1 MPLVY
6 HDVRH
11 MSLAKNSKAFHDYE
25 ILEKFEA
32 GLVLTGAEVKAAK
45 AGSVNLKGAFVT
57 IRGTDAFVTNM
68 HIGHYAKA
76 TSKDVVDQLRPRQLL
91 LHKRQ
96 IDHLRA
102 KREADRL
109 TIIPIALF
117 ISRNRVKL
125 EIALARGKRKY
136 EKRDTIK
143 KRDLDRSMRRD
154 LE

>member
-1 MPLVY
+1 
-6 HDVRH
+6 

-32 GLVLTGAEVKAAK
+32 GLVLSGAETKAAK

-57 IRGTDAFVTNM
+57 VHGDQAFVTNM
-68 HIGHYAKA
+68 HIGTYAKA
-76 TSKDVVDQLRPRQLL
+76 NTGKPVDPTRPRKLL

-96 IDHLRA
+96 IDYLRA

-109 TIIPIALF
+109 TVVPLALYL
-117 ISRNRVKL
+117 SHNLVKL

-136 EKRDTIK
+136 EKRDSIK
-143 KRDLDRSMRRD
+143 KRDLDRSLRRNM
-154 LE
+154 E

>member
-1 MPLVY
+1 MT
-6 HDVRH
+6 
-11 MSLAKNSKAFHDYE
+11 LATNRKAFFDYE

-32 GLVLTGAEVKAAK
+32 GLVLTGAEVKAVK
-45 AGSVNLKGAFVT
+45 AGSVNLKGAFVV
-57 IRGTDAFVTNM
+57 IRDDEAYVTNL
-68 HIGHYAKA
+68 HISPYAKA
-76 TSKDVVDQLRPRQLL
+76 TEKEGTDPTRSRKLL

-96 IDHLRA
+96 INYLKT

-109 TIIPIALF
+109 TIVPIGVF
-117 ISRNRVKL
+117 VSRNKVKL

-143 KRDLDRSMRRD
+143 KRDLDRAIQRD

>member
-1 MPLVY
+1 
-6 HDVRH
+6 
-11 MSLAKNSKAFHDYE
+11 MSLATNRKAFFDYE

-45 AGSVNLKGAFVT
+45 AGSMNLKGAFVT
-57 IRGTDAFVTNM
+57 IRGNEAYVTNM
-68 HIGHYAKA
+68 HISPYAKA
-76 TSKDVVDQLRPRQLL
+76 TEQEGTDPTRSRKLL

-96 IDHLRA
+96 IDYLKT

-109 TIIPIALF
+109 TIVPIGVF
-117 ISRNRVKL
+117 VSRNKVKL

-136 EKRDTIK
+136 EKRDTMK
-143 KRDLDRSMRRD
+143 KRDLDRAIRRD

>member
-1 MPLVY
+1 MA
-6 HDVRH
+6 
-11 MSLAKNSKAFHDYE
+11 LATNRKAFFDYE

-32 GLVLTGAEVKAAK
+32 GLMLTGGEVKAVK

-57 IRGTDAFVTNM
+57 IRGDEAYVTNM
-68 HIGHYAKA
+68 HISPYSKA
-76 TSKDVVDQLRPRQLL
+76 AEKDDTDPTRSRKLL

-96 IDHLRA
+96 INYLKT

-109 TIIPIALF
+109 TIVPIGVF
-117 ISRNRVKL
+117 VSRNKVKL

-136 EKRDTIK
+136 EKRDSIK
-143 KRDLDRSMRRD
+143 KRDLDRAIQRD

>member
-1 MPLVY
+1 MA
-6 HDVRH
+6 
-11 MSLAKNSKAFHDYE
+11 LATNRKAFFDYE

-32 GLVLTGAEVKAAK
+32 GLVLTGAEVKAMK

-57 IRGTDAFVTNM
+57 IRGDEAYVTNM
-68 HIGHYAKA
+68 HVSAYPKA
-76 TSKDVVDQLRPRQLL
+76 AEKEGGDPTRTRKLL

-96 IDHLRA
+96 IAYLKT

-109 TIIPIALF
+109 TIVPIGVF
-117 ISRNRVKL
+117 VSRNKVKL

-143 KRDLDRSMRRD
+143 KRDLNRAIHRD

>member
-1 MPLVY
+1 MA
-6 HDVRH
+6 
-11 MSLAKNSKAFHDYE
+11 LATNRKAFFDYE

-32 GLVLTGAEVKAAK
+32 GLVLTGGEVKAVK

-57 IRGTDAFVTNM
+57 IRGDEAYVTNM
-68 HIGHYAKA
+68 HISPYAKA
-76 TSKDVVDQLRPRQLL
+76 AEKEGTDPTRSRKLL

-96 IDHLRA
+96 IEYLKT

-109 TIIPIALF
+109 TIVPIGVF
-117 ISRNRVKL
+117 VSRNNVKL

-136 EKRDTIK
+136 EKRDSIK
-143 KRDLDRSMRRD
+143 KRDLDRAIQRD

>member
-1 MPLVY
+1 MPLATN
-6 HDVRH
+6 R
-11 MSLAKNSKAFHDYE
+11 KAFFDYE
-25 ILEKFEA
+25 ILEKFQA

-57 IRGTDAFVTNM
+57 IRGDEAYVTNM
-68 HIGHYAKA
+68 HISAYAKA
-76 TSKDVVDQLRPRQLL
+76 AVKEGLDPTRSRKLL
-91 LHKRQ
+91 LHRRQ
-96 IDHLRA
+96 IEYLKT

-109 TIIPIALF
+109 TIVPVGIF
-117 ISRNRVKL
+117 VSHNKVKL

-143 KRDLDRSMRRD
+143 KRDLDRAMQRD

>member
-1 MPLVY
+1 
-6 HDVRH
+6 
-11 MSLAKNSKAFHDYE
+11 MSLSKNSKALHDYE

-57 IRGTDAFVTNM
+57 IRGTNAFVTNM

-76 TSKDVVDQLRPRQLL
+76 TSKETLDQMRPRQLL

-96 IDHLRA
+96 IDHLRT

-109 TIIPIALF
+109 TIVPLALF
-117 ISRNRVKL
+117 VARNRVKL
-125 EIALARGKRKY
+125 EIALARGKKKY
-136 EKRDTIK
+136 EKRETIK
-143 KRDLDRSMRRD
+143 KRDLDRSLRRD

>member
-1 MPLVY
+1 
-6 HDVRH
+6 
-11 MSLAKNSKAFHDYE
+11 MSLAQNKKAFHDYE

-32 GLVLTGAEVKAAK
+32 GLVLTGAETKAAK

-57 IRGTDAFVTNM
+57 VRDDEAYVTNM
-68 HIGHYAKA
+68 HIGQYAKA
-76 TSKDVVDQLRPRQLL
+76 PAKDSDDPARTRKLL

-96 IDHLRA
+96 IDYLRA

-109 TIIPIALF
+109 TVIPLALF
-117 ISRNRVKL
+117 VTRNRVKL

-143 KRDLDRSMRRD
+143 KRDLDRAMQRD

>member
-1 MPLVY
+1 
-6 HDVRH
+6 

-32 GLVLTGAEVKAAK
+32 GLVLTGAETKAAK

-57 IRGTDAFVTNM
+57 VHGGQAYVTNM
-68 HIGHYAKA
+68 HIGAYAKA
-76 TSKDVVDQLRPRQLL
+76 NSNGKPVDHTRARQLL

-96 IDHLRA
+96 IDYLRA

-109 TIIPIALF
+109 TIVPLALYL
-117 ISRNRVKL
+117 SHNLVKL

-143 KRDLDRSMRRD
+143 KRDLDRAIQRN

>member
-1 MPLVY
+1 
-6 HDVRH
+6 

-32 GLVLTGAEVKAAK
+32 GLVLSGAETKAAK

-57 IRGTDAFVTNM
+57 VQGDQAFVTNM
-68 HIGHYAKA
+68 HIGTYTKA
-76 TSKDVVDQLRPRQLL
+76 NTGKPVDPTRPRKLL

-96 IDHLRA
+96 IDYLRA

-109 TIIPIALF
+109 TIVPLALYL
-117 ISRNRVKL
+117 SHNLVKL

-136 EKRDTIK
+136 EKRDSIK
-143 KRDLDRSMRRD
+143 KRDLDRSLRRNM
-154 LE
+154 E